1 MKKII
6 STAVLFLSLMSFS
19 QKHELGNVTIDE
31 LKEKVC
37 PSDSSAVAA
46 VLFNVGKTYFS
57 YSSNDGFDLK
67 TEVIAK
73 IKIYKKEGYDYAN
86 QAISYYSYGGDV
98 EKVAISKAVTY
109 NLVNDKIEKTK
120 LNSEG
125 EFDEKANKFYSR
137 KKITMPKVKEGSII
151 EYKFEITSPFF
162 STFPEW
168 QFQKQIPVNYTE
180 YTTYIPEY
188 FTYNVKFKGFLAPVI
203 EKEMLKKSFSIN
215 TKERSNESSGRPSN
229 AQFSTQTT
237 EYKEAKAKYTLK
249 NVPALKEESFVNN
262 IENYTATIEHEL
274 SAIQYP
280 GSMYKSYATTWESVT
295 KTIYE
300 SESFGG
306 ELNKGSY
313 FEDDLTALNIGAV
326 SDEETIAKV
335 FDFVKSKMNWNEY
348 SSVYCDDGVKTAYK
362 NKTGNT
368 AEINLILVAMLRKA
382 GVNANPI
389 LVSTRANGISL
400 FPSRTAYNCV
410 IAGVESNG
418 KMILL
423 DATNKNAQP
432 NILPI
437 RDLNWFGRLIKKDGT
452 SIDVDLMPKSNS
464 KDVINLMGSI
474 NSQGEVSG
482 KIREQYFD
490 YNAFIFR
497 QANNGV
503 SKESYIEKLEKRH
516 QGLEIGEYEVQNN
529 TDLSKP
535 IVENY
540 DFTSNN
546 AVEII
551 GDKMYLS
558 PFLFFTQTENPFK
571 QETREYPVDFVFPDQ
586 DKFIISLTIPEGY
599 VVETLPQSKA
609 LGLPDNL
616 GSFKYNISS
625 NGNQIQLQY
634 VEDIN
639 QAVIGSEY
647 YIALKN
653 YYKEIVNKQT
663 EKIVLKKA

>member
-1 MKKII
+1 MK
-6 STAVLFLSLMSFS
+6 SVLLLTVLFLSTFCYS

-37 PSDSSAVAA
+37 PSDTSAVAA

-57 YSSNDGFDLK
+57 YSANEGFVLK

-86 QAISYYSYGGDV
+86 QSISYYSYGGDI
-98 EKVAISKAVTY
+98 EKVDVSKAVTY
-109 NLVNDKIEKTK
+109 NLVNEKIEKTK

-125 EFDEKANKFYSR
+125 EFDEKVNKFYSR
-137 KKITMPKVKEGSII
+137 KKITMPKVKEGSVI

-180 YTTYIPEY
+180 FTTYIPEY
-188 FTYNVKFKGFLAPVI
+188 FTYNIRFKGFLTPVV
-203 EKEMLKKSFSIN
+203 EKNGQRKSFDIN
-215 TKERSNESSGRPSN
+215 SKERTSRARITST
-229 AQFSTQTT
+229 QFSTETT
-237 EYKEAKAKYTLK
+237 EYGESISKYILS

-262 IENYTATIEHEL
+262 IENYTTTIEHEL

-280 GSMYKSYATTWESVT
+280 GSLYKSYATTWESVT
-295 KTIYE
+295 KSIYE
-300 SESFGG
+300 NENFGD
-306 ELNKGSY
+306 ELNKDSY
-313 FEDDLTALNIGAV
+313 FEDDLNALNVGAV

-335 FDFVKSKMNWNEY
+335 FDFVKSRMNWNEY
-348 SSVYCDDGVKTAYK
+348 NSVYCDLGVRTAYK

-400 FPSRTAYNCV
+400 FPSRTSYNCV

-418 KMILL
+418 KMTLL

-452 SIDVDLMPKSNS
+452 SINVDLMPKSNS
-464 KDVINLMGSI
+464 KDVVSIIASI
-474 NSQGEVSG
+474 NDKGEVTG
-482 KIREQYFD
+482 KIRDQYFD
-490 YNAFIFR
+490 YNAFLFR
-497 QANNGV
+497 QTNNSI
-503 SKESYIEKLEKRH
+503 SKDSYIEKLEKRH
-516 QGLEIGEYEVQNN
+516 QGLEIVEYSVQNSN
-529 TDLSKP
+529 DLSLP

-540 DFTSNN
+540 DFTSTNS
-546 AVEII
+546 VEII
-551 GDKMYLS
+551 GDKMYVS
-558 PFLFFTQTENPFK
+558 PFLFFAITENPFK
-571 QETREYPVDFVFPDQ
+571 QEKREYPVDFVFPDQ
-586 DKFIISLTIPEGY
+586 DKFNISLTIPPGY
-599 VVETLPQSKA
+599 VVETLPQPKA
-609 LGLPDNL
+609 MTMPETI
-616 GSFKYNISS
+616 GSFKYLIS
-625 NGNQIQLQY
+625 NTGTQIQLLY
-634 VEDIN
+634 THDTN
-639 QAVIGSEY
+639 QAIIGSEY
-647 YIALKN
+647 YEALKN
-653 YYKEIVNKQT
+653 FYKEIVNKQT
-663 EKIVLKKA
+663 EKIVLKKV